1 MFTQE
6 VADKGVERISKFL
19 EDKGFKPGILY
30 KTSAGK
36 TKTLETQ
43 NGVIQKEI
51 TEVVFVPQHF
61 RFESGMHMDIILCQ
75 NRNEVMTYHFYFE
88 DELPELAA
96 TYNFD
101 ELDEK
106 AIYNLNDF
114 DKLIKD
120 LGVGEIDKEMY
131 LREKAS
137 LEAQLKGLND
147 FLDANGIK

>member
-19 EDKGFKPGILY
+19 EDKGFKPGVLY
-30 KTSAGK
+30 KTSAEK

-43 NGVIQKEI
+43 NGVIQKKI
-51 TEVVFVPQHF
+51 TEAVFVPQHF
-61 RFESGMHMDIILCQ
+61 RFEAGMHMDVILCQ

-101 ELDEK
+101 TLDDKE
-106 AIYNLNDF
+106 IYSLDDF
-114 DKLIKD
+114 DKLVKD
-120 LGVGEIDKEMY
+120 LGIGEIDKEMY

-137 LEAQLKGLND
+137 LEAQLKELTD
-147 FLDANGIK
+147 FLENNEIK

>member
-6 VADKGVERISKFL
+6 VADKGIERIFKFL

-61 RFESGMHMDIILCQ
+61 RFEAGMHMDIILCQ

-88 DELPELAA
+88 DELPESAA

-101 ELDEK
+101 TLDDKE
-106 AIYNLNDF
+106 IYSLNDF

-120 LGVGEIDKEMY
+120 LGIGEIDKEMY
-131 LREKAS
+131 LREKAN
-137 LEAQLKGLND
+137 LEAQLKELND